1 MDQAIQTDPVTRARN
16 LAETLAAAS
25 DDIERTQ
32 RITEPLLTQLHQARM
47 FRMLLP
53 RSAGGDAVD
62 PTVYLRA
69 IEEVS
74 RHDGSVGW
82 CLFTG
87 NSSALMAA
95 YLAPDIA
102 REIWG
107 DPRAAVAWGPPNAS
121 KTRAV
126 PGGYRVSGRWQF
138 ASGCRHATWIGAH
151 CQVIEPDGSL
161 RLNRFGRP
169 TVRSMLFPAT
179 DARLIDGSWDV
190 IGLRGTAS
198 DAYSVTDLFVP
209 EPFTST
215 REDPTLRREP
225 GPLYAF
231 PVQGLYAVGAAGV
244 ALGLAQAMLDQFIAL
259 ARRKTPRALG
269 PLAGNAMVQAGV
281 ARAEAKLGAGR
292 AYLLTTLDAIW
303 TDAHDTAPIPIAARV
318 RLRLAT
324 AHAIEAAIEVAD
336 YAYRAAGADAIFAGS
351 AFERR
356 FRDIH
361 TLSQQTQA
369 RLAHFEAV
377 GQAMLGP
384 EPEDFL

>member
-1 MDQAIQTDPVTRARN
+1 MDQFTGSDLLARARD
-16 LAETLAAAS
+16 LAPALDAAS
-25 DDIERTQ
+25 DEIERTQ
-32 RITEPLLTQLHQARM
+32 RIPEPLLTGLHQARL

-53 RSAGGDAVD
+53 RSAGGDAVE
-62 PTVYLRA
+62 PTLYLRI
-69 IEEVS
+69 IEEIA

-102 REIWG
+102 GEIWG
-107 DPRAAVAWGPPNAS
+107 DPRAAVAWGPPNAT
-121 KTRAV
+121 KAHAV
-126 PGGYRVSGRWQF
+126 PGGYRIGGTWQF
-138 ASGCRHATWIGAH
+138 ASGCRHATWMGAH
-151 CQVIEPDGSL
+151 AQVVEPDGSL
-161 RLNRFGRP
+161 RMNRFGRP
-169 TVRSMLFPAT
+169 HVRSFLFPAAE
-179 DARLIDGSWDV
+179 ARLLDESWNV

-198 DAYSVTDLFVP
+198 DAYTVTNLFVS

-215 REDPTLRREP
+215 REDPALRREP
-225 GPLYAF
+225 GRLYAF
-231 PVQGLYAVGAAGV
+231 TVQGLYAVGAAGV
-244 ALGLAQAMLDQFIAL
+244 ALGLARAMLDAFIAL

-269 PLAGNAMVQAGV
+269 PLAGNAAVQSGV
-281 ARAEAKLGAGR
+281 ARAEAKLGAAH
-292 AYLLTTLDAIW
+292 AYLLHTLETIWADAN
-303 TDAHDTAPIPIAARV
+303 DTMPTPIADRV

-324 AHAIEAAIEVAD
+324 AQAIEASIEVAD
-336 YAYRAAGADAIFAGS
+336 HAYRAAGADAIFAGT

-369 RLAHFEAV
+369 RPAHFEAV

-384 EPEDFL
+384 EPEEFF

>member
-1 MDQAIQTDPVTRARN
+1 MDQFTGSDLLSRARD
-16 LAETLAAAS
+16 LALAVDAAS
-25 DDIERTQ
+25 DEIERTQ
-32 RITEPLLTQLHQARM
+32 RIPEPLLTGLHQARL

-53 RSAGGDAVD
+53 RSAEGDAIE
-62 PTVYLRA
+62 PTPYLRI
-69 IEEVS
+69 IEEIS

-95 YLAPDIA
+95 YLAPDTA

-107 DPRAAVAWGPPNAS
+107 DPRAAVAWGPPNAT
-121 KTRAV
+121 KAHAV
-126 PGGYRVSGRWQF
+126 PGGYRISGTWQF
-138 ASGCRHATWIGAH
+138 ASGCRHATWMGAH

-161 RLNRFGRP
+161 RMNRFGRP
-169 TVRSMLFPAT
+169 HVRSFLFPA
-179 DARLIDGSWDV
+179 AKASLIDGSWNV

-198 DAYSVTDLFVP
+198 DSYTVADLFVS

-215 REDPTLRREP
+215 REDPALRQEP
-225 GPLYAF
+225 GRLYAF

-244 ALGLAQAMLDQFIAL
+244 ALGLARAMLDAFVAL

-269 PLAGNAMVQAGV
+269 PLAGNAAVQSGA
-281 ARAEAKLGAGR
+281 ARAEAKLGAAR
-292 AYLLTTLDAIW
+292 AYLLHTLETIW
-303 TDAHDTAPIPIAARV
+303 ANAGDTAPIPIADRV

-324 AHAIEAAIEVAD
+324 AQAIEVSIEVAD
-336 YAYRAAGADAIFAGS
+336 HAYRAAGADAIFAGS

-369 RLAHFEAV
+369 RHAHFEAV

-384 EPEDFL
+384 EPEEFL